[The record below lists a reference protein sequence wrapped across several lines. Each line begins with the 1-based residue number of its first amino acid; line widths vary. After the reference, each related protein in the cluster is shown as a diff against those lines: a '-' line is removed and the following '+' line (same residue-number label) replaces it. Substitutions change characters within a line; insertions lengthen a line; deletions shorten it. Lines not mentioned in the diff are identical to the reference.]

1 MKKMFEEPIV
11 DVVTFNVADVI
22 TTSGDPTQGPD
33 DGPIL

>member
-22 TTSGDPTQGPD
+22 TTSGDPIPGEN
-33 DGPIL
+33 DGPVL